1 MPGFGCKVGSLQNDD
16 IMIYYC
22 YLIYIFFLALVSF
35 VLAQGWTAPCIDPYA
50 CLEGGWT
57 GWAGE
62 GMALAGS

>member
-1 MPGFGCKVGSLQNDD
+1 MPGFGCKVGSLQNGD

-22 YLIYIFFLALVSF
+22 YFLALVSF
-35 VLAQGWTAPCIDPYA
+35 VLAQGLTAPCIDPYA

-57 GWAGE
+57 GWAGQ